1 MTYNE
6 KTKEYRYKYEREKL
20 KRIPLDV
27 QISEYQDIK
36 QAADKAGQSVNGFI
50 KQAIRDRINSINIET
65 SE

>member
-27 QISEYQDIK
+27 QLSEYQDIK

-50 KQAIRDRINSINIET
+50 KQAIRDRIINIET